1 MIISSRLC
9 ALAVNNKHM
18 KLSLKLLL
26 GLISTFLVLIVIN
39 AFSIKSKWDKIDK
52 NNLYTDFKKLSNA
65 PFKYLK
71 ISTIDGLIGKVNIS
85 KSQNFQIHVS
95 QLWSERVRTKLLK
108 DTLYVE
114 FIKKSNAKSSEFDE
128 YEKVVVV
135 ECPEVSQIETN
146 NVTVVID
153 SLNQKSMSLLGRGYG
168 SFESKSLTLNDLKL
182 VLRDNSSCNFHPQ
195 KQMKLR
201 SLDADLSSKS
211 YLNMRAV
218 LPQKIRLVN
227 GLETGM
233 EMNGATLKL
242 LGK

>member
-1 MIISSRLC
+1 
-9 ALAVNNKHM
+9 M
-18 KLSLKLLL
+18 KLSIKLLL
-26 GLISTFLVLIVIN
+26 AMISIFLVLIVLN
-39 AFSIKSKWDKIDK
+39 AFSLKRKWEKIDK
-52 NNLYTDFKKLSNA
+52 NDHYTDFKKLSNM

-71 ISTIDGLIGKVNIS
+71 VSTVEGMIGKVNIS

-95 QLWSERVRTKLLK
+95 PFWSDRVITKILK

-114 FIKKSNAKSSEFDE
+114 FLKDSKGKTHEFDD
-128 YEKVVVV
+128 YEKVVVI
-135 ECPEVSQIETN
+135 ECPEVGQIETN

-153 SLNQKSMSLLGRGYG
+153 SLNQKALSLFGKGYG
-168 SFESKSLTLNDLKL
+168 SFESKSLTISDIIL

-195 KQMKLR
+195 KQLKLT
-201 SLDADLSSKS
+201 SLDADLSPKS

-218 LPQKIRLVN
+218 FPQKIKMVN
-227 GLETGM
+227 GPETGL

>member
-1 MIISSRLC
+1 
-9 ALAVNNKHM
+9 M

-26 GLISTFLVLIVIN
+26 GMISTFLVLIVIN
-39 AFSIKSKWDKIDK
+39 AFSLKSKWEKIDK
-52 NNLYTDFKKLSNA
+52 NNLYSDFKKLSNK

-71 ISTIDGLIGKVNIS
+71 VSTVDGMIGKVNIS
-85 KSQNFQIHVS
+85 KGQNFQIHVS
-95 QLWSERVRTKLLK
+95 PFWSERVRAKILK

-114 FIKKSNAKSSEFDE
+114 FINNSNGKSPAFDE

-135 ECPEVSQIETN
+135 ECPELDKIETN

-153 SLNQKSMSLLGRGYG
+153 SLNQKSMSLLGKGYG

-182 VLRDNSSCNFHPQ
+182 VLKDNSSCNFHPQ
-195 KQMKLR
+195 KQLKLI
-201 SLDADLSSKS
+201 SFDADLSAKS

-218 LPQKIRLVN
+218 LPQKIKLVN
-227 GLETGM
+227 GIETGL

-242 LGK
+242 LEK